1 MIKGIIADSIKRVA
15 KGFVE
20 KIELDRVCPGL
31 FEQVCKDNH
40 WKFKLSDYGYIGLGI
55 DWYAEIITDSNTIN
69 VEGYMY
75 YGTAK
80 LTLSN
85 G

>member
-1 MIKGIIADSIKRVA
+1 MIKCIIADSIKRVT
-15 KGFVE
+15 KGFAE
-20 KIELDRVCPGL
+20 KIKLDRVCPGL

-40 WKFKLSDYGYIGLGI
+40 WKFEYNSETNGWEV
-55 DWYAEIITDSNTIN
+55 DWWAEIITDSNTII
-69 VEGYMY
+69 VSGCMY

>member
-1 MIKGIIADSIKRVA
+1 MIKCIIADSIKRVV
-15 KGFVE
+15 KGFAE

-31 FEQVCKDNH
+31 FEQVCNDNH
-40 WKFKLSDYGYIGLGI
+40 WEFKLSNYGYNGWEV
-55 DWYAEIITDSNTIN
+55 DWWAEIITDSNTII
-69 VEGYMY
+69 VSGCMY

>member
-1 MIKGIIADSIKRVA
+1 MIKCIIADSIKRVV
-15 KGFVE
+15 KGFAE

-40 WKFKLSDYGYIGLGI
+40 WEFEYNSETNGWEV
-55 DWYAEIITDSNTIN
+55 DWRAEIITDSNTII
-69 VEGYMY
+69 VSGCMY

>member
-1 MIKGIIADSIKRVA
+1 MIKCIIADSIKRVV
-15 KGFVE
+15 KGFAE

-40 WKFKLSDYGYIGLGI
+40 WEFEYNSETNGWEV
-55 DWYAEIITDSNTIN
+55 DWWAEIITDSNTII
-69 VEGYMY
+69 VSGCMY

>member
-1 MIKGIIADSIKRVA
+1 MIKCIIADSIKRVA

-40 WKFKLSDYGYIGLGI
+40 WEFEYNSENNGWGV
-55 DWYAEIITDSNTIN
+55 DWWAKIITNSNKIII
-69 VEGYMY
+69 EGCMY

-80 LTLSN
+80 LTLNN

>member
-1 MIKGIIADSIKRVA
+1 MIKGIIEDSIKRVA
-15 KGFVE
+15 KGFAE

-40 WKFKLSDYGYIGLGI
+40 WDFEYNPETNGWEA
-55 DWYAEIITDSNTIN
+55 DWWAEIITDSNTII
-69 VEGYMY
+69 VGGCMY

>member
-1 MIKGIIADSIKRVA
+1 MIKGIIADSIRRVA
-15 KGFVE
+15 KRFTE

-40 WKFKLSDYGYIGLGI
+40 WDFEYNPETNGWEV
-55 DWYAEIITDSNTIN
+55 DWWAKIITDSNTIII
-69 VEGYMY
+69 EGCMY

>member
-1 MIKGIIADSIKRVA
+1 MIKCIIADSIKRVT
-15 KGFVE
+15 KGFAE

-31 FEQVCKDNH
+31 FEQVCNDNH
-40 WKFKLSDYGYIGLGI
+40 WEFEYNPETNGWEV
-55 DWYAEIITDSNTIN
+55 DWWAEIITDSNTII
-69 VEGYMY
+69 VSGCMY